1 MSRRLADKY
10 GAEETNLDLYK
21 NKNVDWVSYPFTW
34 LCYIVFLGCF
44 WGLLHFSQAFTSA
57 DTWTIANV
65 VHGLVSRPHLRLAAA
80 RSLISLHL
88 CAFACVRC
96 ARVAMPQSTF
106 IYLHWIKGSPD
117 ELGQG
122 EYNALTMYEQIDA
135 GIPWTRTKKFL
146 MLVPTVL

>member
-1 MSRRLADKY
+1 
-10 GAEETNLDLYK
+10 
-21 NKNVDWVSYPFTW
+21 
-34 LCYIVFLGCF
+34 
-44 WGLLHFSQAFTSA
+44 
-57 DTWTIANV
+57 
-65 VHGLVSRPHLRLAAA
+65 
-80 RSLISLHL
+80 
-88 CAFACVRC
+88 
-96 ARVAMPQSTF
+96 MPQSTF